1 MTQKGIEELESAS
14 KQLLGSL
21 AVAKDLNA
29 FNQIK
34 SEYLGKTSII
44 NKIFAEAKKLPP
56 EQFKC
61 RADQINKYRADW
73 NSKLQQRLI
82 EIKQHLEATELAKGA
97 LDVTLPAYPNYQGSQ
112 HPISLVQEQLVSIL
126 SKLGFQV
133 AEGPEIEDDFHNF
146 SALNVPEHH
155 PARAM
160 QDTFYFAD
168 GSLLRTQT
176 SSVQIHALKSQELP
190 LRIIASGKVYR
201 RDYDQTHSPMFHQL
215 EMLNVDKTCNFSDL
229 KAVLV
234 YTFRSLFGEDI
245 KFRFRPSYFPFT
257 EPSGELDIEW
267 HGSWLEV
274 AGYGMVHPNV
284 LEMQGID
291 SEIYSGYAFGVGL
304 DRLAMLLYDI
314 DDLRLFFQNDL
325 RFLKQFTGD
334 LNEHAS

>member
-1 MTQKGIEELESAS
+1 MTQQGIEELEIAS
-14 KQLLGSL
+14 KQLTRSL
-21 AVAKDLNA
+21 ASARDLND

-34 SEYLGKTSII
+34 SEFLGKASII
-44 NKIFAEAKKLPP
+44 NKLFAEAKGLPP
-56 EQFKC
+56 DQFKI

-73 NSKLQQRLI
+73 NAKLQQRLT
-82 EIKQHLEATELAKGA
+82 EIKQQLEAIELAKGA
-97 LDVTLPAYPNYQGSQ
+97 LDVTLPAYTDYQGSQ
-112 HPISLVQEQLVSIL
+112 HPVSLVQEQLVAIL
-126 SKLGFQV
+126 SRLGFQV
-133 AEGPEIEDDFHNF
+133 ADGPEIEDDFHNF

-160 QDTFYFAD
+160 QDTFYFSD

-176 SSVQIHALKSQELP
+176 SSVQIHALKTQELP
-190 LRIIASGKVYR
+190 LRIIAPGKVYR

-229 KAVLV
+229 KAVLI

-267 HGSWLEV
+267 QGNWLEV

-284 LEMQGID
+284 LEIQGID
-291 SEIYSGYAFGVGL
+291 PEQYSGYAFGVGL
-304 DRLAMLLYDI
+304 DRLAMLLYGI
-314 DDLRLFFQNDL
+314 DDLRMLFQNDL
-325 RFLKQFTGD
+325 RFLKQFSGGS
-334 LNEHAS
+334 NEHVS